1 MISAAK
7 VDTRAEARNI
17 NPPREFEPSDRE
29 NRPAEQILAQGI
41 RSTDPVVVGHESV
54 EDWIAHRDTVVQEL
68 CPVGA
73 LETAH
78 AQRAALYLWR
88 LNRVIR
94 FENAATQVNLD
105 EVIHEFMIALDNPDL
120 LRDRSEA
127 MTLEKIRKPL
137 GEFLDQFAML
147 GADARKLPEQ
157 KDGLAKIR
165 GESKRVRE
173 RRVLPDH
180 PTIQTIIK
188 YEAHLDRCLARTMAE
203 LRRLQKERRRGLRT
217 IDERFSDTHEDLS
230 GEPTEAARA
239 TIGVRRE
246 PVSGRLNEPAG
257 EPIVE
262 RENKIEIKEFENAK
276 SAENALLHTQAD
288 AITCDEADQSVD
300 SASNSRVSLADQS
313 VDSAS
318 NSRVSLA
325 DRSVDC
331 EQHENE
337 IDSTVLR
344 GESPSRSSSP
354 TRIDSLVPRISPA
367 PINSTIPVNPP
378 LKPCA
383 SSAYLISESTPGGI
397 VVRDPSKSGV
407 IITMIPKPVNS

>member
-1 MISAAK
+1 MIHATK
-7 VDTRAEARNI
+7 VDRRAEACDI
-17 NPPREFEPSDRE
+17 NSADEPSTLGRE
-29 NRPAEQILAQGI
+29 NSSVQNRYAHAI

-88 LNRVIR
+88 LDRVIR
-94 FENAATQVNLD
+94 FENAATRVNLD
-105 EVIHEFMIALDNPDL
+105 EVIQEFMIALDNPEL

-137 GEFLDQFAML
+137 SEFLDQFAIL

-173 RRVLPDH
+173 RRVLPDQ

-217 IDERFSDTHEDLS
+217 VDERFSGNHEDLS
-230 GEPTEAARA
+230 CEPSEPARA
-239 TIGVRRE
+239 TIGARRE
-246 PVSGRLNEPAG
+246 PVSSRINESAG
-257 EPIVE
+257 EPIIE
-262 RENKIEIKEFENAK
+262 HENKIEIKEYKNAK
-276 SAENALLHTQAD
+276 SGEEASLHTQAD
-288 AITCDEADQSVD
+288 AITCDEIDRSF
-300 SASNSRVSLADQS
+300 
-313 VDSAS
+313 DSAS

-325 DRSVDC
+325 DRSFDC

-337 IDSTVLR
+337 IDSSVLR

-354 TRIDSLVPRISPA
+354 TRIDSLVPMNATA
-367 PINSTIPVNPP
+367 PIDSTIPRNPQ
-378 LKPCA
+378 LKPCV

-397 VVRDPSKSGV
+397 VVRDPSQSGV
-407 IITMIPKPVNS
+407 IITMIPKPVNT